1 MDGSLS
7 PFLVVAGQQG
17 RDGWTTS
24 RFCLSLFLA
33 PSPSPLVSLGKEAME
48 GPSFIYLP
56 LTLSRSLSLTLALLG
71 QGSDGRALPFFYLQS
86 KGETDV
92 LLGFSV
98 FRV

>member
-1 MDGSLS
+1 
-7 PFLVVAGQQG
+7 
-17 RDGWTTS
+17 
-24 RFCLSLFLA
+24 
-33 PSPSPLVSLGKEAME
+33 ME
-48 GPSFIYLP
+48 VPSFIYLP